1 MRFMLR
7 WLVTALA
14 VAAAIWLVPGI
25 QPVGMASV
33 SGYTVEA
40 SYMGPILTALL
51 LALVNMCVKPLM
63 QLVSLPITCL
73 TLGIFSLVINAMMLE
88 LASWLARNL
97 FAVGISIDSFSS
109 AILGALVISI
119 VTALLG
125 GITKD

>member
-1 MRFMLR
+1 MRFILR

-33 SGYTVEA
+33 GGYTVEA

-97 FAVGISIDSFSS
+97 FAVGITIDSFFS

-125 GITKD
+125 GIAKD